1 MKRVKIL
8 AMIMIITIS
17 GSTFSQTFQKA
28 GASQEQP
35 DQPKT
40 IDFLSGENI
49 SRFSFVPQGSWSA
62 TNNTLVFTEKELQIM
77 GYATFEEAL
86 PRKQAFSMT
95 AIVNPTNIRE
105 LGFGFAG
112 GFQMSTLFP
121 QDGKSYELYLVVS
134 GDKAAY
140 WVGKRRQGSHYS
152 WGGTLKLGVLCNDNR
167 KFKKAIYSKLEFKE
181 LTVDEANKLLRK
193 KKLPNPRF

>member
-1 MKRVKIL
+1 MFL
-8 AMIMIITIS
+8 AVVMIITLS
-17 GSTFSQTFQKA
+17 GSTFSQTIQKPD
-28 GASQEQP
+28 ASQEQ
-35 DQPKT
+35 QGQSKT

-49 SRFSFVPQGSWSA
+49 SRFSFKPEDSWGG
-62 TNNTLVFTEKELQIM
+62 TNNTLVFTEKEPQRM
-77 GYATFEEAL
+77 GSATFEEVL

-95 AIVNPTNIRE
+95 AIVTPWNIRE

-134 GDKAAY
+134 GDRAAY
-140 WVGKRRQGSHYS
+140 WVGKSKRGSYYS
-152 WGGTLKLGVLCNDNR
+152 WGGTLKLGVLGNDNR
-167 KFKKAIYSKLEFKE
+167 KSKKAIYSKLEFKE

-193 KKLPNPRF
+193 KKK